1 VRRPTSGESVPLTD
15 GSSEGLIAMRVAT
28 RISRCRSNMVPRA
41 CNRYRA
47 FHRILLEI
55 CHLRL
60 GSDWAGQVPEVVGSE
75 EGGDLFDLAAAQR
88 EHVDAVREGS
98 CLLVPGVA
106 RGRQVARSRCGFEAL
121 DG

>member
-1 VRRPTSGESVPLTD
+1 
-15 GSSEGLIAMRVAT
+15 MRVAT
-28 RISRCRSNMVPRA
+28 RISRCRSTMVPRA

-75 EGGDLFDLAAAQR
+75 EGGDLFDLAAAQG
-88 EHVDAVREGS
+88 EHVDAVRREGS

>member
-1 VRRPTSGESVPLTD
+1 
-15 GSSEGLIAMRVAT
+15 MRVAT
-28 RISRCRSNMVPRA
+28 RISRCRSTMVPRA

-75 EGGDLFDLAAAQR
+75 EGGDLFDLAAAQG
-88 EHVDAVREGS
+88 EHVDAVRREAPVCS
-98 CLLVPGVA
+98 S
-106 RGRQVARSRCGFEAL
+106 QV
-121 DG
+121 